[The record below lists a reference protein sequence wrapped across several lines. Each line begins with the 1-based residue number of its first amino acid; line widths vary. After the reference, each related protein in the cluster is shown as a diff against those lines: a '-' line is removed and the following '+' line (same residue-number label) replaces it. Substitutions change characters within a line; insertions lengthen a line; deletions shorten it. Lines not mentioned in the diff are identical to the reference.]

1 MGWCSMQS
9 EPRGDYRRS
18 TYLILTKFGIIIVVI
33 IITIVVNIIT
43 VIIIIII
50 INIMFKNVL
59 RYQICL

>member
-18 TYLILTKFGIIIVVI
+18 TYLILTKFGITIVVI
-33 IITIVVNIIT
+33 IIVV
-43 VIIIIII
+43 VIII